1 MTLRFGDWLQ
11 DENAR
16 KHGDPGW
23 VVSDEVA
30 GQAVASLGTLPT
42 HGDWRLALIAF
53 VLFRFFDMVK
63 FGPVKRAEQMPGAVG
78 VLLVVLALLVLRTLL
93 FRGPVRTPESLTG
106 GPFVDLHCHV
116 AGIGA
121 GDSGCF
127 VSEALQNSSK
137 FGIYL
142 SSFSVSESEL
152 RLVPRPEGVPEGA
165 FKKVARP
172 GRTRTVYG
180 EARADGDRDRH
191 R

>member
-1 MTLRFGDWLQ
+1 MTPPEDQEGAEATRARRGGPLAVLCLSAFGLGLSPIMPGTVASLATAALLLWAPPGLAGFLVLLGILLITGSAVTLRFGDWLQ

-78 VLLVVLALLVLRTLL
+78 VLLDDIIAGA
-93 FRGPVRTPESLTG
+93 F
-106 GPFVDLHCHV
+106 
-116 AGIGA
+116 AGILTLAVGL
-121 GDSGCF
+121 SGIL
-127 VSEALQNSSK
+127 A
-137 FGIYL
+137 
-142 SSFSVSESEL
+142 
-152 RLVPRPEGVPEGA
+152 
-165 FKKVARP
+165 
-172 GRTRTVYG
+172 
-180 EARADGDRDRH
+180 
-191 R
+191 